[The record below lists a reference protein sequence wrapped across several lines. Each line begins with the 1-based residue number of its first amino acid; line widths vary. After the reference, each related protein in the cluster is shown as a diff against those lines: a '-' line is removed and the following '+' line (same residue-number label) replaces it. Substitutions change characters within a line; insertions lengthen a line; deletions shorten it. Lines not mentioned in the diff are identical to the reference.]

1 MCAQRSASRGG
12 LFGSSRPGAVALVE
26 APVSQAYMRKARIT
40 FWVVA
45 IATLLVT
52 GVALRHARPA
62 VTVGISF
69 LSALVA
75 GVLAMVGVTVWP
87 VARVLWHWAAEITT
101 GLVLLIVW
109 TLLADAT
116 SGLWA
121 LLVLAALA
129 GGVFGWSP
137 ARRRVAAFVWCAVT
151 RHRLRMCFA
160 QFVRAT
166 TTRTHH
172 VGLPLVL
179 LACPTPA
186 GVRVWV
192 WLRPGL
198 DLADLDGKADKLAV
212 ACWAGLVRVARV
224 SERHAALVRIDVTRR
239 DPLSCLVSS
248 ALADGVPIPVSPGLP
263 PLGFAPL
270 GLDLDE
276 VPEPPPTPAGGSGRR

>member
-1 MCAQRSASRGG
+1 MAKSGGG
-12 LFGSSRPGAVALVE
+12 LFGVSRPGTVALVE
-26 APVSQAYMRKARIT
+26 APVSRAYVRKARIT

-52 GVALRHARPA
+52 WTVLRHARPA
-62 VTVGISF
+62 VTVGFSF
-69 LSALVA
+69 LAALIA
-75 GVLAMVGVTVWP
+75 GVLAMATVMVWP
-87 VARVLWHWAAEITT
+87 VMRVLWHWAAEITA
-101 GLVLLIVW
+101 GLVLLTVW
-109 TLLADAT
+109 TVLSDAT
-116 SGLWA
+116 SNLWA
-121 LLVLAALA
+121 LLVLATLA
-129 GGVFGWSP
+129 GGVFGWAP

-166 TTRTHH
+166 TTSRTHHH

-179 LACPTPA
+179 LARPTPA

-224 SERHAALVRIDVTRR
+224 SERHAALVRIDVARR
-239 DPLSCLVSS
+239 DPLSGRVSS
-248 ALADGVPIPVSPGLP
+248 SLADEVPIPVSPGMP
-263 PLGFAPL
+263 SLGLVPV
-270 GLDLDE
+270 GLDLDDI
-276 VPEPPPTPAGGSGRR
+276 PEPPPTPTGGSGRR